1 MHELL
6 NFSGRG
12 FLPLIRQT
20 EAAECGL
27 ACLAMVASY
36 HDHRT
41 DMNSLRR
48 RYPVS
53 LKGVTL
59 RNLMEIATHLG
70 LACRPLRIEVG
81 HLGQLRLPAILHW
94 DMVHF
99 VVLKAYKKNGIVIH
113 DPAVGEKWFSIT
125 EASKHLSGVVLELSP
140 TEEFCRTDER
150 VRLPFSVF
158 WSGMGENTH
167 ALMQILVLSVV
178 LEISILAAPFYMQLT
193 VDEVIA
199 RGDVDL
205 MVVLAL
211 GFALLVLIKVASTAT
226 RSFIVLILQNAL
238 SFQIG
243 ARLFHHLVRLP
254 LSFFEKRHIGDIL
267 SRFNSIEPI
276 RNMLAEGLITGLIDG
291 LMAMLMLV
299 LMFAYSVQLG
309 FVVLFAFALYAALR
323 LALFRMF
330 RQRSETAI
338 QSRAQ
343 ENSNFIETVRAVQ
356 SLKLL
361 NRENER
367 ESQWLN
373 RYAAYVNANV
383 RLGRAKISFKAMND
397 TIFGLE
403 NAITIYLAAHL
414 ALDNLITVGM
424 IFAFVS
430 YKLQFADRTALLIE
444 KLVDLRILGLHLE
457 RLADIA
463 LTPIER
469 GHDQDLSYMRPIRGA
484 IELRNVCFRY
494 AEAEPLILNNVNLCV
509 APGQFVTIMGPSGCG
524 KTTLVKIMLG
534 LLEPTGGQVLIDGLP
549 LGQIGPRAYREQIGA
564 VMQEDQLLSG
574 SIADNICFFET
585 TFDPQRMI
593 ECARIAGIH
602 DDIMAM
608 PMSYNSLIGD
618 MGSSLSSGQKQRVL
632 LARALYRQ
640 PKILFLDEGTAHL
653 DTAKEKEIN
662 ANLRYLNMTRVS
674 IAHRPEI
681 THGADV
687 IIHLATAAAPFQVGG
702 TISRP
707 AAAPARDAGLA
718 GFAAEGAKPA
728 EGAQRHD
735 ACSNDGRKGHY
746 SKHAGKDDCSKD
758 GRADDS
764 KHDGG
769 RKDAKNDDSQPH
781 KDSYQPQ
788 KDYCDPKPPDDCG
801 KRDTYRNPGEA
812 LAKFDFSH
820 GELGSHR
827 PDHSGDM

>member
-1 MHELL
+1 MQGLL
-6 NFSGRG
+6 NFSGRR
-12 FLPLIRQT
+12 FLPIIRQT

-36 HDHRT
+36 HGHRT

-59 RNLMEIATHLG
+59 RDLIQIASHLK
-70 LACRPLRIEVG
+70 LTCRPLRAEIG
-81 HLGQLRLPAILHW
+81 HLSQLRLPAILHW

-99 VVLKAYKKNGIVIH
+99 VVLKSYKKKGIVVH
-113 DPAVGEKWFSIT
+113 DPALGEKWLPIN
-125 EASKHLSGVVLELSP
+125 EASRHLTGVVLELSP
-140 TEEFCRTDER
+140 TQEFCRTDER
-150 VRLPFSVF
+150 MRLPFSAF
-158 WSGMGENTH
+158 FSGMSGSTH
-167 ALMQILVLSVV
+167 TLTQILILSAVI
-178 LEISILAAPFYMQLT
+178 EILTLAAPFYMQLT
-193 VDEVIA
+193 IDEVIA

-205 MVVLAL
+205 
-211 GFALLVLIKVASTAT
+211 LLVLGLGFGLLLLIKVGSTAT
-226 RSFIVLILQNAL
+226 RSFIVLVLQNTL

-254 LSFFEKRHIGDIL
+254 LSFFEKRHIGDVL

-291 LMAMLMLV
+291 LMSVLMLA
-299 LMFAYSVQLG
+299 LMFTYSVQLG
-309 FVVLFAFALYAALR
+309 CVVLVALALYAALR

-330 RQRSETAI
+330 RQRSEAAI
-338 QSRAQ
+338 DSKAH
-343 ENSNFIETVRAVQ
+343 ENSTLIETLRAVQ

-383 RLGRAKISFKAMND
+383 RLGRARISFKAMND

-403 NAITIYLAAHL
+403 NIITIYLAAHL
-414 ALDNLITVGM
+414 ALDNLLTVGA

-430 YKLQFADRTALLIE
+430 YKLQFAERTALLIE

-457 RLADIA
+457 RIADIA
-463 LTPIER
+463 LTPLER
-469 GHDQDLSYMRPIRGA
+469 GQDQDLSYMRPVRGA

-494 AEAEPLILNNVNLCV
+494 AETEPLILNNVNLCV
-509 APGQFVTIMGPSGCG
+509 APGQFVTIMGSSGCG
-524 KTTLVKIMLG
+524 KTTLLKIMLG
-534 LLEPTGGQVLIDGLP
+534 LLEPTSGEVLIDGVP
-549 LGQIGPRAYREQIGA
+549 LGKIGPRAYREQIGA

-574 SIADNICFFET
+574 SIADNVCFFEA
-585 TFDPQRMI
+585 TFDLQGMI

-632 LARALYRQ
+632 LARALYRR

-653 DTAKEKEIN
+653 DTDKEREIN
-662 ANLRYLNMTRVS
+662 ANLRNLNMTRVS
-674 IAHRPEI
+674 VAHRPEI
-681 THGADV
+681 THGADM
-687 IIHLATAAAPFQVGG
+687 ILHLGAATEPLQVGLA
-702 TISRP
+702 SH
-707 AAAPARDAGLA
+707 ASAPVAV
-718 GFAAEGAKPA
+718 EGAKSA
-728 EGAQRHD
+728 ESASRHD
-735 ACSNDGRKGHY
+735 DRSDDGCKSGNFGH
-746 SKHAGKDDCSKD
+746 AVEEEPARASKD
-758 GRADDS
+758 A

-769 RKDAKNDDSQPH
+769 EPH
-781 KDSYQPQ
+781 KDDCRLQ
-788 KDYCDPKPPDDCG
+788 KNYRDPKPVNDRG
-801 KRDTYRNPGEA
+801 KNNPGEA
-812 LAKFDFSH
+812 LAKFDFSN
-820 GELGSHR
+820 L
-827 PDHSGDM
+827 